1 MNQHQGPTVAQVFD
15 LLASSYD
22 QTGVEFFAPV
32 GRKLVELLDAGP
44 GDRCLDIGCGRG
56 AVTLPLAAAVGPSG
70 SVHGVDVSPGMLEEA
85 RRLASQAGLG
95 NVTLDVADAGDL
107 GGLDAT
113 YDLIASSL
121 VLFFL
126 PDPAGALRGWVQRL
140 APGGRIGLVTF
151 GDEDDASL
159 AVEELLTPYA
169 PPGFRDPTLVEEE
182 SPFSSDAGMERLLA
196 GAGARDVRTVIV
208 PTVIEFADVEQWQRF
223 SFSTGQRAMWMR
235 MPEDD
240 KPKVLARAEEILEPT
255 RPAPDQPC
263 RMEWQMRYTLGVG

>member
-1 MNQHQGPTVAQVFD
+1 MNQHRAPTVAQVFD

-32 GRKLVELLDAGP
+32 GRKLVELLDAAP

-70 SVHGVDVSPGMLEEA
+70 SVHGVDVSPGMLAEA
-85 RRLASQAGLG
+85 RSLASQSGLD
-95 NVTLDVADAGDL
+95 NVTFEVGDAGDL
-107 GGLDAT
+107 GGLDANFS
-113 YDLIASSL
+113 LIASSL

-126 PDPAGALRGWVQRL
+126 TDPAAALRGWVQRL

-151 GDEDDASL
+151 GDEDEASQ
-159 AVEELLTPYA
+159 AIEDLLTPYA
-169 PPGFRDPTLVEEE
+169 PPGFRDPTLVEKE

-196 GAGARDVRTVIV
+196 GAGARDVRTVMV
-208 PTVIEFADVEQWQRF
+208 PTVIEFADAQHWQHF
-223 SFSTGQRAMWMR
+223 SMSTGQRAMWMR

-263 RMEWQMRYTLGVG
+263 RLEWQMRYTLGVS